1 MSAAG
6 KALRSKVS
14 RAWSCAT
21 VLMLAATL
29 FAWQT
34 NEVSAETFDF
44 TFSGTFGSAT
54 GSITGGLITVDA
66 INNSVT
72 SVSGTAYGMS
82 SVFPDGRF
90 TFSSF
95 YYVHYKYT
103 YASSTNY
110 EFDIMSAA
118 PDYQALYLS
127 SGGAGSRRADGSVPY
142 FAGTS
147 VVTPSGL
154 AAPEI
159 DGSVVPRAAFVMM
172 GLFWIFK
179 SRQRRLRLA
188 EA

>member
-1 MSAAG
+1 MSVAG
-6 KALRSKVS
+6 KALRSQVS
-14 RAWSCAT
+14 QAWSCAT
-21 VLMLAATL
+21 VLMLAATF

-44 TFSGTFGSAT
+44 TFSGIFGSAT

-95 YYVHYKYT
+95 YGTSYSYT
-103 YASSTNY
+103 YVSSTNY
-110 EFDIMSAA
+110 EFNIMSAA
-118 PDYQALYLS
+118 PEWQTLYLTDHGS
-127 SGGAGSRRADGSVPY
+127 ASRRSDGSVPY

-147 VVTPSGL
+147 VVTSSSL